1 MLSGKFYDW
10 EIFFFGGGGGVNFWS
25 RVCVGCFC
33 WGGGG
38 GGLNF
43 GPRICLGFVWNR
55 WALIFAP
62 IRSSLSIIPVTWI
75 GGWVNLSG
83 GGWGG
88 VSVEIPVGWWKRDS
102 PGFRS
107 PEVGI
112 SDSALANHPT
122 QFLPLLESIGFP
134 PFKASRLGFTLLQ
147 LQRDITLTISQLPQF
162 TLFLSRPSCSRHLLA
177 SPPSRA
183 SRGSAVHVFLVTP
196 VKYLVA
202 LKKPVLTWLIIKV
215 HNLTLAY

>member
-10 EIFFFGGGGGVNFWS
+10 EFFFFFGGGGV
-25 RVCVGCFC
+25 
-33 WGGGG
+33 
-38 GGLNF
+38 NF

-62 IRSSLSIIPVTWI
+62 IRSSLPIIPVTWI

-83 GGWGG
+83 GGWRG

-102 PGFRS
+102 PAFRS

-162 TLFLSRPSCSRHLLA
+162 TLFLSRPSCSRHQIGLPALPSFARFCSARISSYTCEIFSDLEKA
-177 SPPSRA
+177 SFDMANYKSPQFDLGILR
-183 SRGSAVHVFLVTP
+183 RQ
-196 VKYLVA
+196 
-202 LKKPVLTWLIIKV
+202 
-215 HNLTLAY
+215 N

>member
-1 MLSGKFYDW
+1 MTGKF
-10 EIFFFGGGGGVNFWS
+10 FFSGGGGVKFWS
-25 RVCVGCFC
+25 KDLSGFC
-33 WGGGG
+33 
-38 GGLNF
+38 LK
-43 GPRICLGFVWNR
+43 PLGFD
-55 WALIFAP
+55 FCP
-62 IRSSLSIIPVTWI
+62 HSIIPVDHSCHLNW
-75 GGWVNLSG
+75 GQGQFVRG
-83 GGWGG
+83 RVGG

-102 PGFRS
+102 PAFGS
-107 PEVGI
+107 SEVGI

-147 LQRDITLTISQLPQF
+147 LQRDITLTISQLPQLLYF
-162 TLFLSRPSCSRHLLA
+162 SPALPVPDILLA

>member
-1 MLSGKFYDW
+1 MTGKF
-10 EIFFFGGGGGVNFWS
+10 FFSGE
-25 RVCVGCFC
+25 
-33 WGGGG
+33 G

-43 GPRICLGFVWNR
+43 GARICLGFVWNR
-55 WALIFAP
+55 WALILPPFDHP
-62 IRSSLSIIPVTWI
+62 CRSFLSLELVAGSICP
-75 GGWVNLSG
+75 GEG
-83 GGWGG
+83 GGGG

-102 PGFRS
+102 PAFRS

-162 TLFLSRPSCSRHLLA
+162 TLFLSRPSCSRHFIGLSALPSFARFCSARISSYTCEIFSGLEKA
-177 SPPSRA
+177 SFDMANYKSPQFDLGILR
-183 SRGSAVHVFLVTP
+183 RQ
-196 VKYLVA
+196 
-202 LKKPVLTWLIIKV
+202 
-215 HNLTLAY
+215 N

>member
-10 EIFFFGGGGGVNFWS
+10 EFFFSGGGGVKFWS
-25 RVCVGCFC
+25 KDLSGFC
-33 WGGGG
+33 
-38 GGLNF
+38 LK
-43 GPRICLGFVWNR
+43 PLGFD
-55 WALIFAP
+55 FCP
-62 IRSSLSIIPVTWI
+62 HSIILVDHSCHLNW
-75 GGWVNLSG
+75 GLGQFVRG
-83 GGWGG
+83 RVGG
-88 VSVEIPVGWWKRDS
+88 VSVEIQVGWWKRDS
-102 PGFRS
+102 PAFRS

>member
-1 MLSGKFYDW
+1 MTGKF
-10 EIFFFGGGGGVNFWS
+10 FFS
-25 RVCVGCFC
+25 
-33 WGGGG
+33 G

-62 IRSSLSIIPVTWI
+62 IRSSLPIIPVTWI

-83 GGWGG
+83 GGWRG

-102 PGFRS
+102 PAFRS

-134 PFKASRLGFTLLQ
+134 PFKASRLARVSL
-147 LQRDITLTISQLPQF
+147 
-162 TLFLSRPSCSRHLLA
+162 CSNYKEIHINYF
-177 SPPSRA
+177 P
-183 SRGSAVHVFLVTP
+183 VTP
-196 VKYLVA
+196 IYSISLPPF
-202 LKKPVLTWLIIKV
+202 LFQTFYWPPRPPELREVLQCT
-215 HNLTLAY
+215 YF

>member
-10 EIFFFGGGGGVNFWS
+10 EIFFRGRGVKFWS
-25 RVCVGCFC
+25 KDLSGFC
-33 WGGGG
+33 
-38 GGLNF
+38 LK
-43 GPRICLGFVWNR
+43 PLGFD
-55 WALIFAP
+55 FCP
-62 IRSSLSIIPVTWI
+62 HSIIPVDHSCHLNW
-75 GGWVNLSG
+75 GLGQFVRG
-83 GGWGG
+83 RVGG

-102 PGFRS
+102 PAFRS

-196 VKYLVA
+196 VKYLVT